1 MGLKI
6 KKVLIL
12 SKPFFPEKGGGEIK
26 ITIEGNNEDVEK
38 LTSAFKKFYMGY
50 IREVPPET

>member
-1 MGLKI
+1 MGLKV

-12 SKPFFPEKGGGEIK
+12 SRKFFLKNDENSIK

-38 LTSAFKKFYMGY
+38 LTSALKKFYMGY
-50 IREVPPET
+50 IREVSPEI